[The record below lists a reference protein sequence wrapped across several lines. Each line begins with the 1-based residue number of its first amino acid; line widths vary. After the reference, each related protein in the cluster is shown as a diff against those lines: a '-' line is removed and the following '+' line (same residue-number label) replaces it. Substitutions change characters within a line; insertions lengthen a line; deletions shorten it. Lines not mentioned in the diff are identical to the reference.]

1 MPEFPR
7 TTPLLVN
14 ISNPIGSVEVV
25 AEERDSVNVTVTPLD
40 SSRQDRESAE
50 NTRIDLR
57 SDELVIEAPKGS
69 GYMRQGTRLKIEV
82 QTPTD
87 SDVRIV
93 VASAT
98 VKCTGQYRTVNI
110 NSASGEVEV
119 ENATGN
125 VRLRTSSGD
134 SRINNVGGEFNART
148 ASGEL
153 IANDVVGPTVLRTAS
168 GHINIA
174 SVQTDVRSRS
184 SSGDLRIDSAHTGV
198 ITAKSASGKVSVG
211 IVADTRAKLDLDS
224 ISGSVMSHI
233 DTPESQPDSVELTVH
248 VRTKSGD
255 IEILRASESG

>member
-98 VKCTGQYRTVNI
+98 VKCDRKRQDPNFKWGFTN
-110 NSASGEVEV
+110 
-119 ENATGN
+119 
-125 VRLRTSSGD
+125 
-134 SRINNVGGEFNART
+134 
-148 ASGEL
+148 
-153 IANDVVGPTVLRTAS
+153 
-168 GHINIA
+168 
-174 SVQTDVRSRS
+174 
-184 SSGDLRIDSAHTGV
+184 
-198 ITAKSASGKVSVG
+198 
-211 IVADTRAKLDLDS
+211 
-224 ISGSVMSHI
+224 
-233 DTPESQPDSVELTVH
+233 
-248 VRTKSGD
+248 
-255 IEILRASESG
+255 